1 MVGTMVFIRL
11 AKVAM
16 IGSLAAYAFIV
27 AYDNVVD
34 YGSNYEFVRHV
45 LSMDT
50 TFPGN
55 ALMHRAITNESVWR
69 VAYALI
75 IAMEGLTALLLALGA
90 AMLLGRLRSPA
101 KVFNRSKVWA
111 VAGLTVGFALW
122 FLGFMVIAGEY
133 FAMWQSKEWNG
144 QEAAFRI
151 TTVILAVL
159 IFVSLPATAT
169 VPIVFATGLDPVMDG
184 LVASLNRPGGNATG
198 VSLFTTEL
206 GPKRLALL
214 RELQPKPGTIAFV
227 VDPNNGTTPFQVKEM
242 QTAAQSSL
250 RLALRIKS
258 INCLRLLR
266 NATSSRFSLARH
278 STFKSSRI
286 EL

>member
-1 MVGTMVFIRL
+1 MENFGQATKMTGTIVFIRL
-11 AKVAM
+11 AKVAV

-55 ALMHRAITNESVWR
+55 ALMHRAIINESVWR

-90 AMLLGRLRSPA
+90 VMLLGHLRAPA
-101 KVFNRSKVWA
+101 RAFNRSKVWT

-122 FLGFMVIAGEY
+122 FFGFMVIAGEY

-144 QEAAFRI
+144 LEAAFRI
-151 TTVILAVL
+151 TTVILGVL
-159 IFVSLPATAT
+159 IFVTLP
-169 VPIVFATGLDPVMDG
+169 DG
-184 LVASLNRPGGNATG
+184 DVA
-198 VSLFTTEL
+198 
-206 GPKRLALL
+206 
-214 RELQPKPGTIAFV
+214 
-227 VDPNNGTTPFQVKEM
+227 
-242 QTAAQSSL
+242 
-250 RLALRIKS
+250 
-258 INCLRLLR
+258 
-266 NATSSRFSLARH
+266 
-278 STFKSSRI
+278 
-286 EL
+286 